1 MNYERRLAK
10 FKKEQENWN
19 RQKQLLIQKTQIEEE
34 KENIIKKKKS
44 KSMSKILIW
53 FLFLNCTIIE
63 IFTGYITLIDL
74 ELAKMGGTLD
84 FTPIVTLIGAV
95 VGEITAFAIYSA
107 KASKEN
113 SQGGIIYDLAM
124 RKYNKQSTQDEPCG

>member
-1 MNYERRLAK
+1 
-10 FKKEQENWN
+10 
-19 RQKQLLIQKTQIEEE
+19 
-34 KENIIKKKKS
+34 
-44 KSMSKILIW
+44 MSKILIW

-124 RKYNKQSTQDEPCG
+124 RKYNK